1 MSFSQVP
8 VSIGIPFYNAED
20 TLLDA
25 IRSIFAQTHQNW
37 ELILVDDGST
47 DNSLALARSIKDPRV
62 RVYSDGKNRKLAA
75 RLNQITKL
83 AKYDFIARMDA
94 DDLVSPLRLEK
105 QIKLLMSKPDI
116 DLIATGLCS
125 LSDDNKPV
133 GVRCVKKGHMIT
145 PDNLLSSKSGIL
157 HASLLARRQ
166 WFERNPY
173 NEKMKLAED
182 YELWIRSYSNN
193 DLKIGFIS
201 EPLYYYRE
209 DGSVSR
215 NKLMKAYFFNQKAI
229 FNSAKDGFLNKIKIK
244 YIINYLFKSAFIFF
258 FSGVGALK
266 IARNRRNSLDV
277 DKLDF
282 VFFENEILK
291 IRNIELPFSI
301 N

>member
-105 QIKLLMSKPDI
+105 QIKLLVSNPDI
-116 DLIATGLCS
+116 DLVTTGLCS
-125 LSDDNKPV
+125 LNDDNKPV
-133 GVRCVKKGHMIT
+133 GVRCVKEGHMVT

-157 HASLLARRQ
+157 HASLLARRE

-173 NEKMKLAED
+173 NEEMVLAED
-182 YELWIRSYSNN
+182 YELWIRSYSSS

-209 DGSVSR
+209 DGSASR
-215 NKLMKAYFFNQKAI
+215 NKLIKAYFFNKKAI
-229 FNSAKDGFLNKIKIK
+229 LNSAKEGFSKKIKFK
-244 YIINYLFKSAFIFF
+244 YILNYFVKAGFIFF

-266 IARNRRNSLDV
+266 LARGRRNALGIDELGSD
-277 DKLDF
+277 
-282 VFFENEILK
+282 FFENEILEIK
-291 IRNIELPFSI
+291 RLQLPFYI
-301 N
+301 I